1 MILGTKNNKITL
13 ALALGVVSIWAIL
26 LNKLTKETKPEE
38 QIEINKEQLKYDIT
52 IEPPIQHTIS
62 SYDRDPFLG
71 LSKKKKPKIK
81 KKEKLNIIWPQI
93 EYLGKVNSSEK
104 NERFHFFKV
113 DGKTKIWSQNE
124 TYMDMKM
131 VELKNGVRV
140 ILKGERKEF
149 NFKN

>member
-38 QIEINKEQLKYDIT
+38 RIEINKEQLNYDIT

-71 LSKKKKPKIK
+71 MSKKKKPKVK

-93 EYLGKVNSSEK
+93 EYLGKVNSSVK

-113 DGKTKIWSQNE
+113 NGKTKIWSQNE

-140 ILKGERKEF
+140 IFKGERKEF
-149 NFKN
+149 NIKN